1 MNRFVLIMLLFSCT
15 QPEELIIET
24 EEPTIDID
32 SLADAT
38 IEQVNKQKKQKV
50 LLEQDLWRKK
60 RDIKEIEKKFNE
72 SVYELNNL
80 KLISEDSLVFDYK
93 IVVKEIVDSVRIT
106 VSDSLCVNCIE
117 IQKKKKNTE
126 GKKTIFGNLRRK
138 RIQKKINKNKSAQE
152 DLAASKRKKVNLDK
166 DGNVKKERMSTKT
179 DFFPPPKSR
188 RTSTKM
194 RIRRT
199 R

>member
-1 MNRFVLIMLLFSCT
+1 MACT
-15 QPEELIIET
+15 QPDKLIIEV
-24 EEPTIDID
+24 EEPTINID

-38 IEQVNKQKKQKV
+38 IQQVNKQKKQKV

-106 VSDSLCVNCIE
+106 VSDSLCVNCRE
-117 IQKKKKNTE
+117 KQKKKENTLVNKAFKWFKKNI
-126 GKKTIFGNLRRK
+126 KL
-138 RIQKKINKNKSAQE
+138 
-152 DLAASKRKKVNLDK
+152 
-166 DGNVKKERMSTKT
+166 
-179 DFFPPPKSR
+179 
-188 RTSTKM
+188 
-194 RIRRT
+194 
-199 R
+199 

>member
-1 MNRFVLIMLLFSCT
+1 MAKKTSREKLNKLI
-15 QPEELIIET
+15 
-24 EEPTIDID
+24 
-32 SLADAT
+32 
-38 IEQVNKQKKQKV
+38 
-50 LLEQDLWRKK
+50 KK
-60 RDIKEIEKKFNE
+60 REKLKKRKE
-72 SVYELNNL
+72 
-80 KLISEDSLVFDYK
+80 
-93 IVVKEIVDSVRIT
+93 
-106 VSDSLCVNCIE
+106 
-117 IQKKKKNTE
+117 E

-152 DLAASKRKKVNLDK
+152 DLAASKRKNLD
-166 DGNVKKERMSTKT
+166 NTVETKKKKTKT

>member
-24 EEPTIDID
+24 EEPTINID
-32 SLADAT
+32 SLADVT
-38 IEQVNKQKKQKV
+38 IQQVNKQKKQKV

-106 VSDSLCVNCIE
+106 VSDSLCVNCRE
-117 IQKKKKNTE
+117 IQKKKENTLVSKAFKWFKNNI
-126 GKKTIFGNLRRK
+126 KL
-138 RIQKKINKNKSAQE
+138 
-152 DLAASKRKKVNLDK
+152 
-166 DGNVKKERMSTKT
+166 
-179 DFFPPPKSR
+179 
-188 RTSTKM
+188 
-194 RIRRT
+194 
-199 R
+199 

>member
-1 MNRFVLIMLLFSCT
+1 MIKVVYILLLLLFACT
-15 QPEELIIET
+15 EPEQLPALGNPVKIN
-24 EEPTIDID
+24 ID

-38 IEQVNKQKKQKV
+38 IQQVNKQKKQKV

-106 VSDSLCVNCIE
+106 VSDSLCVNCRA
-117 IQKKKKNTE
+117 IQKKKENTLVSKAFKWLQKNI
-126 GKKTIFGNLRRK
+126 KL
-138 RIQKKINKNKSAQE
+138 
-152 DLAASKRKKVNLDK
+152 
-166 DGNVKKERMSTKT
+166 
-179 DFFPPPKSR
+179 
-188 RTSTKM
+188 
-194 RIRRT
+194 
-199 R
+199 

>member
-1 MNRFVLIMLLFSCT
+1 MNRLYIILLVGIMSCT
-15 QPEELIIET
+15 QPDKLIIEV
-24 EEPTIDID
+24 EEPTINID

-38 IEQVNKQKKQKV
+38 IQQVNKQKKQKV

-106 VSDSLCVNCIE
+106 VSDSLCVNCRA
-117 IQKKKKNTE
+117 IQKKKENTLVSKAFKWLQKNI
-126 GKKTIFGNLRRK
+126 KL
-138 RIQKKINKNKSAQE
+138 
-152 DLAASKRKKVNLDK
+152 
-166 DGNVKKERMSTKT
+166 
-179 DFFPPPKSR
+179 
-188 RTSTKM
+188 
-194 RIRRT
+194 
-199 R
+199 

>member
-1 MNRFVLIMLLFSCT
+1 MACT
-15 QPEELIIET
+15 QPDKLIIEV
-24 EEPTIDID
+24 EEPTINID

-38 IEQVNKQKKQKV
+38 IQQVNKQKKQKV

-106 VSDSLCVNCIE
+106 VSDSLCVNCRA
-117 IQKKKKNTE
+117 IQKKKENTLVSKAFKWLQKNI
-126 GKKTIFGNLRRK
+126 KL
-138 RIQKKINKNKSAQE
+138 
-152 DLAASKRKKVNLDK
+152 
-166 DGNVKKERMSTKT
+166 
-179 DFFPPPKSR
+179 
-188 RTSTKM
+188 
-194 RIRRT
+194 
-199 R
+199 

>member
-1 MNRFVLIMLLFSCT
+1 MLLFSCT

-24 EEPTIDID
+24 EEPTINID
-32 SLADAT
+32 SLADVT
-38 IEQVNKQKKQKV
+38 IQQVNKQKKQKV

-106 VSDSLCVNCIE
+106 VSDSLCVNCRE
-117 IQKKKKNTE
+117 IQKKKENTLVSKAFKWFKNNI
-126 GKKTIFGNLRRK
+126 KL
-138 RIQKKINKNKSAQE
+138 
-152 DLAASKRKKVNLDK
+152 
-166 DGNVKKERMSTKT
+166 
-179 DFFPPPKSR
+179 
-188 RTSTKM
+188 
-194 RIRRT
+194 
-199 R
+199 

>member
-1 MNRFVLIMLLFSCT
+1 MNRLIIILLVGLFSCT
-15 QPEELIIET
+15 EPEQLPALGNPVKINL
-24 EEPTIDID
+24 D

-38 IEQVNKQKKQKV
+38 IDQVNKQKKQKV

-106 VSDSLCVNCIE
+106 VSDSLCVNCRSR
-117 IQKKKKNTE
+117 QKKKENTLVSKAFKWLQKNI
-126 GKKTIFGNLRRK
+126 KL
-138 RIQKKINKNKSAQE
+138 
-152 DLAASKRKKVNLDK
+152 
-166 DGNVKKERMSTKT
+166 
-179 DFFPPPKSR
+179 
-188 RTSTKM
+188 
-194 RIRRT
+194 
-199 R
+199 

>member
-1 MNRFVLIMLLFSCT
+1 MNRLFIILLVGLMSCT
-15 QPEELIIET
+15 QPDKLIIEV
-24 EEPTIDID
+24 EESTINID

-38 IEQVNKQKKQKV
+38 IQQVNKQKKQKV

-106 VSDSLCVNCIE
+106 VSDSLCVNCRA
-117 IQKKKKNTE
+117 IQKKKENTLVSKAFKWLQKNI
-126 GKKTIFGNLRRK
+126 KL
-138 RIQKKINKNKSAQE
+138 
-152 DLAASKRKKVNLDK
+152 
-166 DGNVKKERMSTKT
+166 
-179 DFFPPPKSR
+179 
-188 RTSTKM
+188 
-194 RIRRT
+194 
-199 R
+199 

>member
-1 MNRFVLIMLLFSCT
+1 MNRLYIILLVGIMSCN
-15 QPEELIIET
+15 QPDKLIIEA
-24 EEPTIDID
+24 EEPTINID

-38 IEQVNKQKKQKV
+38 IQQVNKQKKQKV

-106 VSDSLCVNCIE
+106 VSDSLCVNCRA
-117 IQKKKKNTE
+117 IQKKKENTLVSKAFKWLQKNI
-126 GKKTIFGNLRRK
+126 KL
-138 RIQKKINKNKSAQE
+138 
-152 DLAASKRKKVNLDK
+152 
-166 DGNVKKERMSTKT
+166 
-179 DFFPPPKSR
+179 
-188 RTSTKM
+188 
-194 RIRRT
+194 
-199 R
+199 

>member
-1 MNRFVLIMLLFSCT
+1 MSCN
-15 QPEELIIET
+15 QPDKLIIEA
-24 EEPTIDID
+24 EEPSINID

-38 IEQVNKQKKQKV
+38 IQQVNKQKKQKV

-106 VSDSLCVNCIE
+106 VSDSLCVNCRA
-117 IQKKKKNTE
+117 IQKKKENTLVSKAFKWLQKNI
-126 GKKTIFGNLRRK
+126 KL
-138 RIQKKINKNKSAQE
+138 
-152 DLAASKRKKVNLDK
+152 
-166 DGNVKKERMSTKT
+166 
-179 DFFPPPKSR
+179 
-188 RTSTKM
+188 
-194 RIRRT
+194 
-199 R
+199 

>member
-1 MNRFVLIMLLFSCT
+1 MNRLFIILLVGLMSCT
-15 QPEELIIET
+15 EPDKLIIEV
-24 EEPTIDID
+24 EESTINID

-38 IEQVNKQKKQKV
+38 IQQVNKQKKQKV

-106 VSDSLCVNCIE
+106 VSDSLCVNCRA
-117 IQKKKKNTE
+117 IQKKKENTLVSKAFKWLQKNI
-126 GKKTIFGNLRRK
+126 KL
-138 RIQKKINKNKSAQE
+138 
-152 DLAASKRKKVNLDK
+152 
-166 DGNVKKERMSTKT
+166 
-179 DFFPPPKSR
+179 
-188 RTSTKM
+188 
-194 RIRRT
+194 
-199 R
+199 